1 MVEILRV
8 GGIFGTRSPDLNTV
22 NFLGS
27 ILLELRVVCDQVI
40 SKL

>member
-8 GGIFGTRSPDLNTV
+8 GGIFGTQSPDLTF

-27 ILLELRVVCDQVI
+27 ILLELRVVGDQVI

>member
-8 GGIFGTRSPDLNTV
+8 GGILWTRSPDLTL